1 MGRVIVFDV
10 IETLLDLA
18 ALDAHFERVF
28 RDAAA
33 RQQWFVQMLQSAF
46 VATITHAYA
55 DFGSVGRAALDMVAA
70 QRRITLSDEQRQEI
84 LGAVRTLPPHRDVKD
99 GLERLRSASLRLVA
113 LTNSTAATAE
123 AQLSHAGL
131 RGYFERVFSV
141 DEVKRFKP
149 AAEVYRM
156 VARQLGMAED
166 RLRLVAAHDWDVTG
180 ALRAGLKAAFV
191 ARPGNVL
198 NPLGEPPD
206 IVGRDLME
214 IAPRIIEKDRPA

>member
-18 ALDAHFERVF
+18 ALDEPFERVF

-33 RQQWFVQMLQSAF
+33 RQQWFAQMLQSAL
-46 VATITHAYA
+46 VATITHEYA

-70 QRRITLSDEQRQEI
+70 RRHMTLSDEQRQRI
-84 LGAVRTLPPHRDVKD
+84 LGAVRTLLPHPDVKD
-99 GLERLRSASLRLVA
+99 GLERLRSAGLRLVA

-131 RGYFERVFSV
+131 RGHFERVFSV
-141 DEVKRFKP
+141 DKVKRFKP

-156 VARQLGMAED
+156 VARQLGMGED
-166 RLRLVAAHDWDVTG
+166 RLRMVAAHDWDVTG

-191 ARPGNVL
+191 ARPGKVL
-198 NPLGEPPD
+198 NPLDDPPD
-206 IVGRDLME
+206 IVGRDLQE
-214 IAPRIIEKDRPA
+214 IAPRIIEVDLSA